1 MKKLICLSLFFLIGF
16 SGFSQLDKSTRTS
29 SGSMFSSSSL
39 NTSSELSTSTPSLSK
54 KNSGLMRSYSDK
66 TSLEPKD
73 EKLDITKDEG
83 FIDPE
88 QKFEAR
94 YLQNLGNERKMSE
107 KFMRDESLGEVISN
121 GKYVKIVCRDHQAVD
136 GDLVRIYVNGKIQAD
151 KIYLESRFKEVYIQL
166 EKGFNKI
173 EIEALNQGSSGPNTA
188 AFKVYDDQQR
198 VISMNEWNLATGYKA
213 SLMVVKNK
221 D

>member
-1 MKKLICLSLFFLIGF
+1 MRKAIFLTIF
-16 SGFSQLDKSTRTS
+16 SFITSIAFSQLDSPKRTS
-29 SGSMFSSSSL
+29 SGGVFSSNSL
-39 NTSSELSTSTPSLSK
+39 NTSSEFSTSTPSLSK
-54 KNSGLMRSYSDK
+54 KNNGLMRSHSDK
-66 TSLEPKD
+66 TSLEPQE

-94 YLQNLGNERKMSE
+94 YLQNTGNERKMSE
-107 KFMRDESLGEVISN
+107 QFMRNESLGEVMSN
-121 GKYVKIVCRDHQAVD
+121 GKFVKIVCRDHQAVD
-136 GDLVRIYVNGKIQAD
+136 GDMVRIYVNGEVQVD
-151 KIYLESRFKEVYIQL
+151 QIYLEAAFKEVYIKL

-188 AFKVYDDQQR
+188 AFKVYDDQHH

-213 SLMVVKNK
+213 SLMVVKNE